1 MQVRATVHQTL
12 QPPRGSMDYVSEGAM
27 VLCGCSGGLDLACG
41 PQWATSGIQ
50 DLWRAIQ
57 TLQFSELNHPT
68 WLKVNLP
75 ECLCEGLL

>member
-1 MQVRATVHQTL
+1 MQQFIKPL
-12 QPPRGSMDYVSEGAM
+12 SPQEGAWIM
-27 VLCGCSGGLDLACG
+27 CLRELWYDVAVLVGLIWPVG